1 MKQFKGLTSYEVER
15 SRLENGQNILTPP
28 ERDPWWK
35 VLLSKFDDPIIK
47 ILLVATVLSI
57 IIGVVKNEYT
67 EPIGIIIAVLLAT
80 GIAFWQEWSAQS
92 EFDILNKVDDD
103 TKVKVVRDGVTQYV
117 PKKDLVVGDII
128 ILESGEEVP
137 ADSIIL
143 DSVDVKVNESCLTG
157 ESVPVKKSTSNS
169 KTGTYPENLVLKGTI
184 ISEGSCIAKICSVG
198 DNTEIG
204 KTARAATE
212 ITGEE
217 TPLNKQLNGLAELI
231 NKVAFWIAGILVVA
245 LFARFFILGEYAG
258 MDWMQI
264 TQRCLM
270 FLMIAVSLVVV
281 AVPEGLSLAVTL
293 SLAYSMKK
301 MIKDNN
307 LVKKMHACETVG
319 AVQIIMTD
327 KTGTLTQNKMSVVHA
342 AGPKNGMKVLK
353 SDMSAILNNICINS
367 TASLDDKGQTVG
379 NPTEGALL
387 RYALNCGTSYESMR
401 QGTKVISQTPFNSTS
416 KFMMTEVKMN
426 GNKTVKYYKGAPEVI
441 AQLCG
446 LTKLLGVEEQQKK
459 GRRAISFASIT
470 TIQRKDDPTPEVTIS
485 YNGTCF
491 IEDPIRSDVPQAIK
505 DCYDAGIDVVMMTG
519 DNLVTATEI
528 ARQAGFS
535 RRLQGEGI
543 VKRNPIPNVDPNI
556 QNYYDESKDSKVWA
570 IEAKDFD
577 KYAWGDPTC
586 GYPNVIARCKP
597 EDKLRIEKKFMELGY
612 VVAMTGDGVNDA
624 PSLNHANVGLAMG
637 SGTSV
642 AKEASDIVLLDDSFP
657 SIVKGVKY
665 GRSLYKNI
673 QSFLYFQLVVNV
685 ACCLTA
691 LVGPFLGIEIPFT
704 IMQLLFINLVMDT
717 LASLALSTSGADN
730 SVMKEKPRDP
740 KEFIITKELGRSIL
754 IVGGIFFTIMV
765 TMILDMRYKF
775 IPGIELNLSEL
786 FAFFMILVWMNLFN
800 ARVLGKG
807 RSIFDGLFSN
817 RVFVFISVLILICTI
832 CIVQFGG
839 EAFRTEPLSLTT
851 WGVLFLLASPVIIV
865 PEVIKLI
872 KKK

>member
-1 MKQFKGLTSYEVER
+1 MKTPLETQLQRLANLISKTSFWTAGVLFVALI
-15 SRLENGQNILTPP
+15 SRF
-28 ERDPWWK
+28 
-35 VLLSKFDDPIIK
+35 VLLK
-47 ILLVATVLSI
+47 
-57 IIGVVKNEYT
+57 EY
-67 EPIGIIIAVLLAT
+67 EG
-80 GIAFWQEWSAQS
+80 
-92 EFDILNKVDDD
+92 
-103 TKVKVVRDGVTQYV
+103 
-117 PKKDLVVGDII
+117 
-128 ILESGEEVP
+128 
-137 ADSIIL
+137 L
-143 DSVDVKVNESCLTG
+143 DVM
-157 ESVPVKKSTSNS
+157 
-169 KTGTYPENLVLKGTI
+169 
-184 ISEGSCIAKICSVG
+184 
-198 DNTEIG
+198 
-204 KTARAATE
+204 E
-212 ITGEE
+212 ITQ
-217 TPLNKQLNGLAELI
+217 K
-231 NKVAFWIAGILVVA
+231 
-245 LFARFFILGEYAG
+245 
-258 MDWMQI
+258 
-264 TQRCLM
+264 CLM
-270 FLMIAVSLVVV
+270 YLMVCVTLICVM
-281 AVPEGLSLAVTL
+281 VPEGLSLAVTL

-307 LVKKMHACETVG
+307 LVKKMKACETIG
-319 AVQIIMTD
+319 AAQVLCTD
-327 KTGTLTQNKMSVVHA
+327 KTSTLTQGKMSVVHTS
-342 AGPKNGMKVLK
+342 GPKNGLRILK
-353 SDMSAILNNICINS
+353 SDQTAIINNICINS
-367 TASLDDKGQTVG
+367 TASLDQKGNTVG

-387 RYALNCGTSYESMR
+387 RYALNTGIMYEDIR
-401 QGTKVISQTPFNSTS
+401 QGMKIINQVPFNSES
-416 KFMMTEVKMN
+416 KYMSTEVKMN
-426 GNKTVKYYKGAPEVI
+426 GNKTVTYYKGAPEVI
-441 AQLCG
+441 AQLCE
-446 LTKLLGVEEQQKK
+446 LKKLLGVEEQQKK
-459 GRRAISFASIT
+459 GRRAISFASRTIIT
-470 TIQRKDDPTPEVTIS
+470 KDDQITDTGIQ
-485 YNGTCF
+485 YNGSCF
-491 IEDPIRSDVPQAIK
+491 IEDPIRPDVPAAVK
-505 DCYDAGIDVVMMTG
+505 DCYSAGIDVVMMTG
-519 DNLVTATEI
+519 DNITTATEI

-543 VKRNPIPNVDPNI
+543 VHRLPIPNVDPDI
-556 QNYYDESKDSKVWA
+556 QKYYDESQDTKVWA

-597 EDKLRIEKKFMELGY
+597 EDKLHIEKKFMELGY

-717 LASLALSTSGADN
+717 LASLALATSGADD

-740 KEFIITKELGRSIL
+740 KEFIITKKLGRSIL
-754 IVGGIFFTIMV
+754 TVGGIFFAIMV
-765 TMILDMRYKF
+765 TMILDMKYKF

>member
-1 MKQFKGLTSYEVER
+1 MKQFKGLTSSEVEKSR
-15 SRLENGQNILTPP
+15 SENGQNILTPP

-35 VLLSKFDDPIIK
+35 VLLEKFNDPIIK
-47 ILLVATVLSI
+47 ILLVATILSI
-57 IIGVVKNEYT
+57 IIGVIKNEYT

-103 TKVKVVRDGVTQYV
+103 TKVKVVRDGITQYIS
-117 PKKDLVVGDII
+117 KKDLVVGDIV
-128 ILESGEEVP
+128 LLDAGEEVP
-137 ADSIIL
+137 ADGIVL
-143 DSVDVKVNESCLTG
+143 DSVGFKVNESCLTG
-157 ESVPVKKSTSNS
+157 ESNPVSKSSNNDKS
-169 KTGTYPENLVLKGTI
+169 GNPTYPTNKVLRGTVV
-184 ISEGSCIAKICSVG
+184 SEGSAVYKVDNVG
-198 DNTEIG
+198 DKTEIG
-204 KTARAATE
+204 KTARAAAE
-212 ITGEE
+212 ITGVE
-217 TPLNKQLNGLAELI
+217 TPLTKQLNRLAGVI
-231 NKVAFWIAGILVVA
+231 SKAAFIIAGILIVA
-245 LFARFFILGEYAG
+245 LFARFFITGEYIG

-264 TQRCLM
+264 LSRSLM
-270 FLMIAVSLVVV
+270 YVSVAAGLVIC

-301 MIKDNN
+301 LIKDNN

-319 AVQIIMTD
+319 ALQIIFSD
-327 KTGTLTQNKMSVVHA
+327 KTGTLSQNKMSVVHTS
-342 AGPKNGMKVLK
+342 GPKNGLRVLK
-353 SDMSAILNNICINS
+353 SDQTSIINNICINS
-367 TASLDDKGQTVG
+367 TASLDQRGNTVG

-387 RYALNCGTSYESMR
+387 RYALNAGIMYEDIR
-401 QGTKVISQTPFNSTS
+401 QGMKIISQVPFNSES
-416 KFMMTEVKMN
+416 KYMSTEVKMN
-426 GNKTVKYYKGAPEVI
+426 GNKTVTYYKGAPEVI
-441 AQLCG
+441 ARMCN
-446 LTKLLGVEEQQKK
+446 LTRLLGVEEQQNK
-459 GRRAISFASIT
+459 GRRAISFASRTVIIKNDQT
-470 TIQRKDDPTPEVTIS
+470 TDTGIQ
-485 YNGTCF
+485 YNGSCY
-491 IEDPIRSDVPQAIK
+491 IEDPIRSDVPAAVK
-505 DCYDAGIDVVMMTG
+505 DCYNAGIDVVMMTG
-519 DNLVTATEI
+519 DNIITATEI
-528 ARQAGFS
+528 ARQAGFNRS
-535 RRLQGEGI
+535 IIQGDVI
-543 VKRNPIPNVDPNI
+543 NP
-556 QNYYDESKDSKVWA
+556 VWA
-570 IEAKDFD
+570 VEAKDFD
-577 KYAWGDPTC
+577 DYTWGDPRS

-597 EDKLRIEKKFMELGY
+597 EDKLRIEKQFMEMGY

-717 LASLALSTSGADN
+717 LASLALATSGADD

-740 KEFIITKELGRSIL
+740 KEFIITKKLGRSIL
-754 IVGGIFFTIMV
+754 TVGGIFFAIMV
-765 TMILDMRYKF
+765 TMILDMKYKF

-817 RVFVFISVLILICTI
+817 RIFVFISVLILICTI
-832 CIVQFGG
+832 SIVQFGG

-865 PEVIKLI
+865 PEVIRLF

>member
-103 TKVKVVRDGVTQYV
+103 TKVKVVRDGVTQYIF
-117 PKKDLVVGDII
+117 KKDLVLGDIV
-128 ILESGEEVP
+128 LLDAGEEVP
-137 ADSIIL
+137 ADGIVL
-143 DSVDVKVNESCLTG
+143 DSVGLKVNESCLTG
-157 ESVPVKKSTSNS
+157 ESKPVSKSSSNDKS
-169 KTGTYPENLVLKGTI
+169 GNPTYPTNKVLRGTVV
-184 ISEGSCIAKICSVG
+184 SEGSAVYKVDNVG
-198 DNTEIG
+198 DKTEIG
-204 KTARAATE
+204 KTARAAAE
-212 ITGEE
+212 ITGVE
-217 TPLNKQLNGLAELI
+217 TPLNKQLNKLASLI
-231 NKVAFWIAGILVVA
+231 NKLAFTIAGILIAA
-245 LFARFFILGEYAG
+245 LFARFFITGEYVG
-258 MDWMQI
+258 LDWLEI
-264 TQRCLM
+264 TQRLLM

-319 AVQIIMTD
+319 AVQILAAD
-327 KTGTLTQNKMSVVHA
+327 KTGTFTQNKMSVVHTS
-342 AGPKNGMKVLK
+342 GPKNGLRVLK
-353 SDMSAILNNICINS
+353 SDQTAIINNICINS
-367 TASLDDKGQTVG
+367 TASLDQKGNTVG

-387 RYALNCGTSYESMR
+387 RYALNAGVMYEDIR
-401 QGTKVISQTPFNSTS
+401 QGMKIINQVPFNSES
-416 KFMMTEVKMN
+416 KYMSTEVKMN
-426 GNKTVKYYKGAPEVI
+426 GNKTVTYYKGAPEVI
-441 AQLCG
+441 AQLCE
-446 LTKLLGVEEQQKK
+446 LKDLLGVREQQKK
-459 GRRAISFASIT
+459 GRRAISFASRTVIT
-470 TIQRKDDPTPEVTIS
+470 KNDQVTDTGIQ
-485 YNGTCF
+485 YNGSCF
-491 IEDPIRSDVPQAIK
+491 IEDPIRPDVPASVK
-505 DCYDAGIDVVMMTG
+505 DCYNAGIDVVMMTG
-519 DNLVTATEI
+519 DNIITATEI
-528 ARQAGFS
+528 ARQAGFD
-535 RRLQGEGI
+535 RT
-543 VKRNPIPNVDPNI
+543 NI
-556 QNYYDESKDSKVWA
+556 QGNVKDPIWA
-570 IEAKDFD
+570 IEAKDFSD
-577 KYAWGDPTC
+577 CAWGDPHC

-597 EDKLRIEKKFMELGY
+597 EDKLSIEKEFMKLGY

-717 LASLALSTSGADN
+717 LASLALATSGADD

-765 TMILDMRYKF
+765 TMILDMKYKF

-851 WGVLFLLASPVIIV
+851 WGVLLLLASPVIIV
-865 PEVIKLI
+865 PEIIKLI

>member
-1 MKQFKGLTSYEVER
+1 MKTP
-15 SRLENGQNILTPP
+15 LENQLDKLARLIC
-28 ERDPWWK
+28 K
-35 VLLSKFDDPIIK
+35 VVYCIAGT
-47 ILLVATVLSI
+47 LLVTLVGKFLI
-57 IIGVVKNEYT
+57 FQEY
-67 EPIGIIIAVLLAT
+67 I
-80 GIAFWQEWSAQS
+80 
-92 EFDILNKVDDD
+92 
-103 TKVKVVRDGVTQYV
+103 
-117 PKKDLVVGDII
+117 
-128 ILESGEEVP
+128 
-137 ADSIIL
+137 
-143 DSVDVKVNESCLTG
+143 
-157 ESVPVKKSTSNS
+157 
-169 KTGTYPENLVLKGTI
+169 
-184 ISEGSCIAKICSVG
+184 
-198 DNTEIG
+198 
-204 KTARAATE
+204 
-212 ITGEE
+212 
-217 TPLNKQLNGLAELI
+217 
-231 NKVAFWIAGILVVA
+231 
-245 LFARFFILGEYAG
+245 G
-258 MDWMQI
+258 MDWMDI
-264 TQRCLM
+264 TQQLLM
-270 FLMIAVSLVVV
+270 YVMLCASIIICGI
-281 AVPEGLSLAVTL
+281 PEGLPMSVSLAL
-293 SLAYSMKK
+293 SYASRK
-301 MIKDNN
+301 MLRDNN
-307 LVKKMHACETVG
+307 LIRKMKACETIG
-319 AVQIIMTD
+319 AAQVLCTD
-327 KTGTLTQNKMSVVHA
+327 KTSTLTQGKMSVVHTS
-342 AGPKNGMKVLK
+342 GPKNGLRILK
-353 SDMSAILNNICINS
+353 SDQTAIINNICINS
-367 TASLDDKGQTVG
+367 TASLDQKGNTVG

-387 RYALNCGTSYESMR
+387 RYALNTGIMYEDIR
-401 QGTKVISQTPFNSTS
+401 QGMKIINQVPFNSES
-416 KFMMTEVKMN
+416 KYMSTEVKMN
-426 GNKTVKYYKGAPEVI
+426 GNKTVTYYKGAPEVI
-441 AQLCG
+441 AQLCE
-446 LTKLLGVEEQQKK
+446 LKKLLGVEEQQKK
-459 GRRAISFASIT
+459 GRRAISFASRTIIT
-470 TIQRKDDPTPEVTIS
+470 KDDQITDTGIQ
-485 YNGTCF
+485 YNGSCF
-491 IEDPIRSDVPQAIK
+491 IEDPIRPDVPAAVK
-505 DCYDAGIDVVMMTG
+505 DCYSAGIDVVMMTG
-519 DNLVTATEI
+519 DNITTATEI

-543 VKRNPIPNVDPNI
+543 VHRLPIPNVDPDI
-556 QNYYDESKDSKVWA
+556 QKYYDESQDTKVWA

-597 EDKLRIEKKFMELGY
+597 EDKLHIEKKFMELGY

-717 LASLALSTSGADN
+717 LASLALATSGADD

-740 KEFIITKELGRSIL
+740 KEFIITKKLGRSIL
-754 IVGGIFFTIMV
+754 TVGGIFFAIMV
-765 TMILDMRYKF
+765 TMILDMKYKF

-839 EAFRTEPLSLTT
+839 EVFRTEPLSLTT

>member
-1 MKQFKGLTSYEVER
+1 MKTP
-15 SRLENGQNILTPP
+15 LENQLDRLASLI
-28 ERDPWWK
+28 
-35 VLLSKFDDPIIK
+35 SK
-47 ILLVATVLSI
+47 L
-57 IIGVVKNEYT
+57 
-67 EPIGIIIAVLLAT
+67 
-80 GIAFWQEWSAQS
+80 
-92 EFDILNKVDDD
+92 
-103 TKVKVVRDGVTQYV
+103 
-117 PKKDLVVGDII
+117 
-128 ILESGEEVP
+128 
-137 ADSIIL
+137 
-143 DSVDVKVNESCLTG
+143 
-157 ESVPVKKSTSNS
+157 
-169 KTGTYPENLVLKGTI
+169 
-184 ISEGSCIAKICSVG
+184 
-198 DNTEIG
+198 
-204 KTARAATE
+204 
-212 ITGEE
+212 
-217 TPLNKQLNGLAELI
+217 
-231 NKVAFWIAGILVVA
+231 AFWIAGIMLVTLVS
-245 LFARFFILGEYAG
+245 RFIILHEYEG
-258 MDWMQI
+258 MDWVDI
-264 TQRCLM
+264 TQRILM
-270 FLMIAVSLVVV
+270 YVSV
-281 AVPEGLSLAVTL
+281 AAGIIICSVPEGLPMSVTI
-293 SLAYSMKK
+293 SLAYAMKK

-319 AVQIIMTD
+319 AVQILAAD
-327 KTGTLTQNKMSVVHA
+327 KTGTFTQNKMSVVHTS
-342 AGPKNGMKVLK
+342 GPKNGLRVLK
-353 SDMSAILNNICINS
+353 SDQTAIINNICINS
-367 TASLDDKGQTVG
+367 TASLDQKSNTVG

-387 RYALNCGTSYESMR
+387 RYALNTGIMYEDIR
-401 QGTKVISQTPFNSTS
+401 QGMKIINQVPFNSES
-416 KFMMTEVKMN
+416 KYMSTEVKMN
-426 GNKTVKYYKGAPEVI
+426 GNKTVTYYKGAPEVI
-441 AQLCG
+441 AQLCE
-446 LTKLLGVEEQQKK
+446 LKKLLGVEEQQKK
-459 GRRAISFASIT
+459 GRRAISFASRTIIT
-470 TIQRKDDPTPEVTIS
+470 KDDQITDTGIQ
-485 YNGTCF
+485 YNGSCF
-491 IEDPIRSDVPQAIK
+491 IEDPIRPDVPAAVK
-505 DCYDAGIDVVMMTG
+505 DCYSAGIDVVMMTG
-519 DNLVTATEI
+519 DNITTATEI

-543 VKRNPIPNVDPNI
+543 VHRLPIPNVDPDI
-556 QNYYDESKDSKVWA
+556 QKYYDESQDTKVWA

-597 EDKLRIEKKFMELGY
+597 EDKLHIEKKFMELGY

-717 LASLALSTSGADN
+717 LASLALATSGADD

-765 TMILDMRYKF
+765 TMILDMKYKF

-851 WGVLFLLASPVIIV
+851 WGVLLLLASPVIIV
-865 PEVIKLI
+865 PEIIKLI